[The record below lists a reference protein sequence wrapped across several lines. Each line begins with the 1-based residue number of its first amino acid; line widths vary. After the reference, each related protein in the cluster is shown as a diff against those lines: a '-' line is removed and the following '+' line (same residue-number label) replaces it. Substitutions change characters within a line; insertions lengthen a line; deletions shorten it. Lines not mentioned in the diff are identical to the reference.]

1 MKKLLALVISVV
13 AVVVFPASA
22 MAAPRVFSVTA
33 TCVPVGVEGGLYL
46 SHSTDVAGEA
56 QQTAIVGLRQ
66 FLKFDEERCEPGTW
80 EITVEPQ

>member
-13 AVVVFPASA
+13 ALVAFAAPAS
-22 MAAPRVFSVTA
+22 AAPRVFSVTA
-33 TCVPVGVEGGLYL
+33 TCEPVGGGLYL

-66 FLKFDEERCEPGTW
+66 FLKYDEERCEPGTW